1 MNAVE
6 REPVETRVLNPTAS
20 EASYKP
26 KQRSY
31 RKINLKKKVLP
42 PDSPGAEMS
51 SAETAALNRRHRN
64 VPDPKV
70 SIPNFGIVWIIVQR
84 GLRGALNWAPIRPSL
99 SDSKCKILQSRVFI
113 FIIMETVSLINIIYN
128 CRLFLTEYNNSPPCF
143 ELHGS
148 PKKKLK
154 QK

>member
-31 RKINLKKKVLP
+31 RKTNKKKRVLA

-51 SAETAALNRRHRN
+51 GVEMSSAETAA
-64 VPDPKV
+64 PKRTRPV
-70 SIPNFGIVWIIVQR
+70 ACISMHSTR
-84 GLRGALNWAPIRPSL
+84 GLQLI
-99 SDSKCKILQSRVFI
+99 VI
-113 FIIMETVSLINIIYN
+113 FQMVII
-128 CRLFLTEYNNSPPCF
+128 
-143 ELHGS
+143 G
-148 PKKKLK
+148 
-154 QK
+154 